1 MKIKYLILLI
11 CVGFTACKIPALIS
25 KQENKTV
32 PAFYN
37 TVQDSTNIASV
48 KWRQYFTDP
57 YLIAIIDSALKN
69 NQELNIALREIE
81 IDKNEIQARKG
92 EYLPFVN
99 LVGVAGVIYLFTGEW
114 EYASLG
120 ALLYIGWEALGYFLH
135 ERVWAKFGK
144 GIK

>member
-11 CVGFTACKIPALIS
+11 SVGFTACKIPALIS

-32 PAFYN
+32 PAYYN
-37 TVQDSTNIASV
+37 EAQDSTNIATI

-57 YLIAIIDSALKN
+57 YLNAIIDSALKN

-92 EYLPFVN
+92 EYLPFVKM
-99 LVGVAGVIYLFTGEW
+99 AGAAGIDKTGKYTWDGLSE
-114 EYASLG
+114 EDLKANP
-120 ALLYIGWEALGYFLH
+120 E
-135 ERVWAKFGK
+135 K
-144 GIK
+144 GPK

>member
-1 MKIKYLILLI
+1 MKTKYLILLI
-11 CVGFTACKIPALIS
+11 SVGFTACKIPALIS

-57 YLIAIIDSALKN
+57 YLITIIDSALKN
-69 NQELNIALREIE
+69 NQELNIALREIKM
-81 IDKNEIQARKG
+81 DKNEIQARKG

-99 LVGVAGVIYLFTGEW
+99 LAGVAGVDKTGKYTWDGLAE
-114 EYASLG
+114 EDLKASPEKG
-120 ALLYIGWEALGYFLH
+120 PKYIGDF
-135 ERVWAKFGK
+135 RT
-144 GIK
+144 